1 MHKKEVKVLCLLG
14 KFIHKQRKKKI
25 YNTNKRNNTPG
36 NIIYVHVLAF
46 NFTYMW
52 FVDRHKKKMQ

>member
-14 KFIHKQRKKKI
+14 KFIHKTAKEKI
-25 YNTNKRNNTPG
+25 YIIQIKE

-52 FVDRHKKKMQ
+52 FVDRHKQNMQ

>member
-1 MHKKEVKVLCLLG
+1 MHKKKVKVLCLLG
-14 KFIHKQRKKKI
+14 KFIHKTTKEKI
-25 YNTNKRNNTPG
+25 YIIQIKE

-52 FVDRHKKKMQ
+52 FVDRHKKTCCDA

>member
-1 MHKKEVKVLCLLG
+1 MHKKKVKVLCLLG
-14 KFIHKQRKKKI
+14 KFIHKTTKEKI
-25 YNTNKRNNTPG
+25 YIIQIKE

-52 FVDRHKKKMQ
+52 FVDRHKQNM